1 MCLMAAM
8 ACSCC
13 LAALLHLS
21 RPALQLKM
29 TVDFEMT
36 GMLDGKAAQCL
47 ATLFP
52 ALTPLC
58 LMKPRDTH
66 EMIQFVF
73 YLLNPTG
80 VHNEAKIVFD

>member
-1 MCLMAAM
+1 MAAL

-13 LAALLHLS
+13 PVALLHLS

-36 GMLDGKAAQCL
+36 RMLDGKAAQCL

-52 ALTPLC
+52 ALIPLC

-66 EMIQFVF
+66 EMIQF
-73 YLLNPTG
+73 
-80 VHNEAKIVFD
+80 AKIVFD